1 MRQSKLTQGQQTEI
15 AKKKKDIEARK
26 AMKPEYCPKTG
37 EAIVGYIED
46 TGELVCNTCI
56 FKRQLQKVKYTAL
69 VSRDLRGEFNGAF
82 EQYRSGVTAV
92 NGVDADLVKQK
103 AAILVQ
109 NFFSQI
115 KEKLR

>member
-1 MRQSKLTQGQQTEI
+1 MRQSKLTQEQQTEV
-15 AKKKKDIEARK
+15 ARKKKDIEARK

-46 TGELVCNTCI
+46 SGELVCNTCI
-56 FKRQLQKVKYTAL
+56 FKKKLQKVKFTAL
-69 VSRDLRGEFNGAF
+69 VSRDLRSEFNGTF
-82 EQYRSGVTAV
+82 EQYRNGISAV

-109 NFFSQI
+109 NFFD
-115 KEKLR
+115 